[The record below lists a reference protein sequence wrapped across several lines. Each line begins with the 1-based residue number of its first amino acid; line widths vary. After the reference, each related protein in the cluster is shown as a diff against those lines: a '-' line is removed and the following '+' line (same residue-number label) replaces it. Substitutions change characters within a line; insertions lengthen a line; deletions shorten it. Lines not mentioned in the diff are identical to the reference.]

1 MKKIGRIISLVVIGL
16 FLVSCGKSAEE
27 STTYENNA
35 ITGVKA
41 TLTYYHKGDKV
52 IRQTSKN
59 IINYEET
66 GLENKDAA
74 EEAMK
79 SVGIDM
85 YKDIE
90 GIEHSIKYEEKEA
103 IEEITVDYDKL
114 DYNKAKTVPGID
126 VSGDTKKG
134 VSLKASEKLLE
145 ANGYTKINK

>member
-1 MKKIGRIISLVVIGL
+1 MKKIGRIISLVVVGL

-27 STTYENNA
+27 TTTYENNA

-90 GIEHSIKYEEKEA
+90 GIEHSIKYE
-103 IEEITVDYDKL
+103 
-114 DYNKAKTVPGID
+114 VPGID